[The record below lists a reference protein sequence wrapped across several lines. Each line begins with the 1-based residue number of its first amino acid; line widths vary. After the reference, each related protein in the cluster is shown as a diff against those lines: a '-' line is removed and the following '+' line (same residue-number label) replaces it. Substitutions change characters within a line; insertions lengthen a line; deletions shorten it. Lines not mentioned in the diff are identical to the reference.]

1 MNHHDSL
8 PQPTLLLGPLELLH
22 QIARGL
28 RPLCLRLALLGLS
41 CSAWRLLLSLW
52 LASALLTSLL
62 MACCTSRGRGNIFP
76 ARARPGTGM
85 CTARAR
91 KLKAQ
96 DVLSSLEL
104 SDEERVLVLR
114 RIR

>member
-28 RPLCLRLALLGLS
+28 RPLCLGVALLGLS
-41 CSAWRLLLSLW
+41 CSAWRLLLWLSLRQ
-52 LASALLTSLL
+52 ACAHLTSLL
-62 MACCTSRGRGNIFP
+62 MACCTSRGRGHIFP

-85 CTARAR
+85 CTLRAR
-91 KLKAQ
+91 KLLAQ
-96 DVLSSLEL
+96 DVLAGPEL
-104 SDEERVLVLR
+104 SDEERMRVR
-114 RIR
+114 

>member
-1 MNHHDSL
+1 ML
-8 PQPTLLLGPLELLH
+8 FFFAMFTVTMMVFVLLMVP
-22 QIARGL
+22 RFL
-28 RPLCLRLALLGLS
+28 RM
-41 CSAWRLLLSLW
+41 
-52 LASALLTSLL
+52 